1 MASRTPVIGAARRR
15 RLGAAT
21 LVFAVALAPL
31 VTGCADERLDEQQLE
46 AARRTCASLRER
58 VTARALADPDLLDAV
73 RAADPK
79 ADPLGP
85 AAFRDDPAAW
95 YAALEAAIA
104 EAGDRLGPA
113 DGPVGTSG
121 ASRLV
126 GTCQDL

>member
-1 MASRTPVIGAARRR
+1 MLGAAQRR
-15 RLGAAT
+15 RLGAVA
-21 LVFAVALAPL
+21 LVVALALAPL
-31 VTGCADERLDEQQLE
+31 ATGCAGDRLDGQQLE

-58 VTARALADPDLLDAV
+58 VTARALDDPDLLEAV

-85 AAFRDDPAAW
+85 AAFREDPVAW

-126 GTCQDL
+126 GACQDL